1 MENAIDLAG
10 VNTSKSFYISMWGS
24 WSIPSSQIGWNWLF
38 FTITSFRASQA
49 KRRSRG
55 HALFSSNSEF
65 RRSAALLQRIIE
77 HPQINGYSLFA
88 LHLKESDA
96 FVGWCGL
103 MKVPFSAHF
112 SPAVE
117 IGWRLNKIFW
127 GKGLAP
133 EAAKSVLRFGFLEL
147 GLSEIVS
154 FTAEL
159 NQPFIWVMQKL
170 WMKCNPEDTFNHPKL
185 PSNHTLQS
193 LILNRLQKT
202 DWLDHHE
209 ISEIPWIL
217 FSSLLRNLA

>member
-1 MENAIDLAG
+1 MKHSLFTNRLKLAVFSQSHLSELVRLNADPEVMRYFPATLNPA
-10 VNTSKSFYISMWGS
+10 
-24 WSIPSSQIGWNWLF
+24 
-38 FTITSFRASQA
+38 
-49 KRRSRG
+49 
-55 HALFSSNSEF
+55 E
-65 RRSAALLQRIIE
+65 SAALLQRIIE
-77 HPQINGYSLFA
+77 HQRINEYSLFA

-103 MKVPFSAHF
+103 MRLPFSAHF

-159 NQPFIWVMQKL
+159 NQPSIRVMQKI
-170 WMKCNPEDTFNHPKL
+170 WMKCNPEDTFDHPKL
-185 PSNHTLQS
+185 PVNHALQRH
-193 LILNRLQKT
+193 ILYRSQKT
-202 DWLDHHE
+202 DWLEHYE
-209 ISEIPWIL
+209 TSEMP
-217 FSSLLRNLA
+217 

>member
-1 MENAIDLAG
+1 MKHSLFTNRLKLAVFSQSHLSELVRLNADPEVMRYFPATLNPEES
-10 VNTSKSFYISMWGS
+10 V
-24 WSIPSSQIGWNWLF
+24 
-38 FTITSFRASQA
+38 
-49 KRRSRG
+49 
-55 HALFSSNSEF
+55 
-65 RRSAALLQRIIE
+65 ALLQQITE
-77 HPQINGYSLFA
+77 HQRINGYSLFA

-133 EAAKSVLRFGFLEL
+133 EATKSVLRFGFLEL

-159 NQPFIWVMQKL
+159 NQPSIRVMQKI
-170 WMKCNPEDTFNHPKL
+170 WMKCNPEDTFDHPKL
-185 PSNHTLQS
+185 PLNHPLQRH
-193 LILNRLQKT
+193 ILYRSQKT
-202 DWLDHHE
+202 DWLEHYE
-209 ISEIPWIL
+209 TSEMP
-217 FSSLLRNLA
+217 

>member
-1 MENAIDLAG
+1 MKHSLFTNRLELAVFSQSHLSELVRLNADPEVMRYFPATL
-10 VNTSKSFYISMWGS
+10 N
-24 WSIPSSQIGWNWLF
+24 P
-38 FTITSFRASQA
+38 
-49 KRRSRG
+49 
-55 HALFSSNSEF
+55 EE
-65 RRSAALLQRIIE
+65 SAALLQRIIE
-77 HPQINGYSLFA
+77 HQRINGYSLFA

-112 SPAVE
+112 TPAVE

-159 NQPFIWVMQKL
+159 NQPSIRVMQKIG
-170 WMKCNPEDTFNHPKL
+170 MQCNPENTFDHPKL
-185 PSNHTLQS
+185 PVNHPLQRH
-193 LILNRLQKT
+193 ILYRLQKT
-202 DWLDHHE
+202 GWLEHHE
-209 ISEIPWIL
+209 TSEI
-217 FSSLLRNLA
+217 S

>member
-1 MENAIDLAG
+1 MPL
-10 VNTSKSFYISMWGS
+10 TSQE
-24 WSIPSSQIGWNWLF
+24 SILLNRSIFLSGAHEAFPLHESVKTDCF

-77 HPQINGYSLFA
+77 HQRINEYSLFA

-112 SPAVE
+112 TPAVE
-117 IGWRLNKIFW
+117 VSWRLNKIFW

-133 EAAKSVLRFGFLEL
+133 EAAKSVLRFGFLDL

-159 NQPFIWVMQKL
+159 NQPSIRVMQKI

-185 PSNHTLQS
+185 PSNHPLQRH
-193 LILNRLQKT
+193 ILYRLQKT
-202 DWLDHHE
+202 DWLEHHE
-209 ISEIPWIL
+209 NSEIP
-217 FSSLLRNLA
+217 

>member
-1 MENAIDLAG
+1 MKRSLFTSRLKLTVFSQSHLSELVRLNADPEVMRYFPATL
-10 VNTSKSFYISMWGS
+10 
-24 WSIPSSQIGWNWLF
+24 SS
-38 FTITSFRASQA
+38 
-49 KRRSRG
+49 
-55 HALFSSNSEF
+55 EE
-65 RRSAALLQRIIE
+65 SAALLQRIIE
-77 HPQINGYSLFA
+77 HQRINEYSLFA

-159 NQPFIWVMQKL
+159 NQPSIRVMQKI
-170 WMKCNPEDTFNHPKL
+170 WMKCNPEDTFDHPKL
-185 PSNHTLQS
+185 PVNHPLQRH
-193 LILNRLQKT
+193 ILYRSQKT
-202 DWLDHHE
+202 DWLEHYE
-209 ISEIPWIL
+209 TSEMP
-217 FSSLLRNLA
+217 

>member
-1 MENAIDLAG
+1 MRYFPATL
-10 VNTSKSFYISMWGS
+10 
-24 WSIPSSQIGWNWLF
+24 SS
-38 FTITSFRASQA
+38 
-49 KRRSRG
+49 
-55 HALFSSNSEF
+55 EE
-65 RRSAALLQRIIE
+65 SAALLQRIIE
-77 HPQINGYSLFA
+77 HQRINGYSLFA

-112 SPAVE
+112 TPAVE
-117 IGWRLNKIFW
+117 VGWRLNKIFW

-159 NQPFIWVMQKL
+159 NQPSIRVMQKI

-185 PSNHTLQS
+185 PSNHPLQMQTLY
-193 LILNRLQKT
+193 RLQKT
-202 DWLDHHE
+202 DWLEHHE
-209 ISEIPWIL
+209 NSEIP
-217 FSSLLRNLA
+217 